1 MVDLRNLRRA
11 IMFEEN
17 LSLSDMEELFR
28 VSKDEL
34 FDSIKALLLE
44 AKADTALQ
52 KRLIERGDIVYG
64 TLSINR
70 NNQCIV
76 NFGEKKYY
84 INAEDIRDGLN
95 EDLVL
100 LDVIDENK
108 NKAKVKTVIERKT
121 GILAVNFI
129 NNELI
134 PVSDPFSNKIVLSD
148 EDMSKLELNDRITV
162 KVDKTEGDI
171 TYCRLDQ
178 KIGKKDDLALEERT
192 IIAKRGGHLGFNNV
206 IQKEVDELI
215 PDELTKKDY
224 IGKVDLRGEQ
234 AFTIDDETTQ
244 DIDDGLFVKL
254 LQNGHIIVGVPISLV
269 SYFVPI
275 ESAIFKEA
283 CYRCNSF
290 YEGKHSEPM
299 FHRKICNGIGSLNP
313 NEDRLAR
320 THIVEFDENFNIVN
334 YEQVQSVIRSRLK
347 MTYYDVNNV
356 ITRDI
361 VKPEYEPFVG
371 ALRILYEIS
380 KVLEQRKLERGA
392 IDIKSQEIGITF
404 DNRMQAI
411 GFHSLEH
418 LEARKI
424 IENFALLVNELS
436 HIYASE
442 RNILTIN
449 RVELPPNL
457 EHFNQMIREL
467 NACGLTLKELED
479 TQDPKEIARIIKAVQ
494 ADPRADAFSAKMLKE
509 FPKAFYSIAALG
521 HWGLALLY
529 YMQVTSPIRR
539 IGDFFNNK
547 QFDYYDAGIPSP
559 FTREIA
565 ETIAKNASHMEI
577 MADRADQECLNM
589 YMAQYMSNNIGQT
602 FPGMIMDINPSGLIV
617 KTDNHVLG
625 KTNLGNIRIG
635 RYSYNKATGTLLSK
649 HSDERLC
656 LGDNVKVLVNGVSI
670 KNRIVDYDL
679 TEKVEPKRLIL
690 R

>member
-1 MVDLRNLRRA
+1 MVNLSYLRRA
-11 IMFEEN
+11 LMDEDNITLEEMQEIFN
-17 LSLSDMEELFR
+17 

-34 FDSIKALLLE
+34 YDSIVALLKE
-44 AKADTALQ
+44 AKADTSLQ

-64 TLSINR
+64 KLSINR
-70 NNQCIV
+70 NNQGIV
-76 NFGEKKYY
+76 NFGEKKYH
-84 INAEDIRDGLN
+84 INSEDIRDGLD
-95 EDLVL
+95 EDIVL
-100 LDVIDENK
+100 LDVIDKDK
-108 NKAKVKTVIERKT
+108 NKACIKKVLERKT

-148 EDMSKLELNDRITV
+148 EDMSKLEFNDRITV
-162 KVDKTEGDI
+162 KIDRTEGDI
-171 TYCRLDQ
+171 TYCHLDQ

-215 PDELTKKDY
+215 PDEVTAKDRA
-224 IGKVDLRGEQ
+224 GKVDLRGDLT
-234 AFTIDDETTQ
+234 FTIDDETTQ
-244 DIDDGLFVKL
+244 DIDDGLFVRF

-269 SYFVPI
+269 TFYVPI
-275 ESAIFKEA
+275 ESAIFREA

-320 THIVEFDENFNIVN
+320 THLIEFDENFNIVN

-347 MTYYDVNNV
+347 MTYYDVNNI

-361 VKPEYEPFVG
+361 VKPEYEPFVKS
-371 ALRILYEIS
+371 LRKLHELS
-380 KVLEQRKLERGA
+380 QVLEQRKLERGA

-411 GFHSLEH
+411 GFHDLEY

-424 IENFALLVNELS
+424 IENLALLVNELS
-436 HIYASE
+436 HIYASD

-457 EHFNQMIREL
+457 ERFNQMIREL
-467 NACGLTLKELED
+467 NATGLTLKEIED

-494 ADPRADAFSAKMLKE
+494 ADPRADAFSAKILKE
-509 FPKAFYSIAALG
+509 LPKAYYSIAALG

-559 FTREIA
+559 FTREFA
-565 ETIAKNASHMEI
+565 EALARDASHMEI
-577 MADRADQECLNM
+577 MADRADQECLSM
-589 YMAQYMSNNIGQT
+589 YMAQYMSNNIGQI
-602 FPGMIMDINPSGLIV
+602 FPGMIMDVNPSGLIV

-635 RYSYNKATGTLLSK
+635 RFNYNKATGTLLSK

-679 TEKVEPKRLIL
+679 TDKVEQKRLVL
-690 R
+690 K